1 MFRVLRLINRFNL
14 GGPTFN
20 VTYLSKFLS
29 PEFETLLVGGRKDE
43 SEASSEHIPLE
54 YGLKPLIIDKM
65 KRSINPA
72 NDIAAYNS
80 IKRIIK
86 EYKPH
91 IVHTHASKA
100 GFLGRMAAI
109 SCKVPIIV
117 HTFHGHV
124 FHSYF
129 DNIQTSIYKII
140 ERYLAGKSTALIA
153 LSEIQ
158 KKELSEIHKI
168 APPERFHIIPL
179 GFDLERFWTNT
190 DVKREIFRSKYN
202 LTEETVA
209 VGIMG
214 RLVPIKNH
222 VLFLNAFML
231 AEEKL
236 RNRAGT
242 NESSGK
248 AKAFI
253 IGDGEL
259 KEKLINQCDEIKL
272 SWSTI
277 EKPNPDAKVIF
288 TSWIKDTDTA
298 MAGLDIVALSS
309 LNEGTPVSLIE
320 AQAARKPI
328 ISTITGGIEN
338 VVIQGRTALLSDVN
352 DSNLF
357 TENLY
362 RLMNDGELRKKLS
375 IDGLPFVRNN
385 FSYITLANSMSEL
398 YKKLLKDK
406 GLLKNE
412 N

>member
-1 MFRVLRLINRFNL
+1 MYRVFRLINRFNL

-29 PEFETLLVGGRKDE
+29 PEFETLLAGGVKDE
-43 SEASSEHIPLE
+43 SEASSEHIPRE
-54 YGLKPLIIDKM
+54 YGLKPLIIENM

-72 NDIAAYNS
+72 NDIIAYNN
-80 IKRIIK
+80 IKKIIK

-100 GFLGRMAAI
+100 GSLGRMAAI
-109 SCKVPIIV
+109 SCKVPIII

-129 DNIQTSIYKII
+129 NTIQTSVYKNI
-140 ERYLAGKSTALIA
+140 EKYLASKSTALIA
-153 LSEIQ
+153 LSEKQ
-158 KKELSEIHKI
+158 KIELSEIHKI
-168 APPERFHIIPL
+168 APAEKFHIIPL

-190 DVKREIFRSKYN
+190 DEKRKTFRAKYK
-202 LTEETVA
+202 LDDETVA

-222 VLFLNAFML
+222 SLFLTAFKQ
-231 AEEKL
+231 AIERTEK
-236 RNRAGT
+236 N
-242 NESSGK
+242 

-259 KEKLINQCDEIKL
+259 KETLINQCISLGL
-272 SWSTI
+272 SYSTP
-277 EKPNPDAKVIF
+277 EKTDLEAKVIF
-288 TSWIKDTDTA
+288 TSWITDTDTA

-320 AQAARKPI
+320 AQAAGKPV
-328 ISTITGGIEN
+328 ISTIAGGIEN
-338 VVIQGRTALLSDVN
+338 VVIPGETALLSAVN
-352 DSNLF
+352 NTELF
-357 TENLY
+357 SENIHKL
-362 RLMNDGELRKKLS
+362 LDNKELRQKLS
-375 IDGLPFVRNN
+375 KKGRNFVSKN
-385 FSYITLANSMSEL
+385 FSYITLADNMSSL
-398 YKKLLKDK
+398 YKKLLQEK
-406 GLLKNE
+406 GLWKIE